1 MTHRTQSDT
10 PPDRLAQL
18 HYENFPVASRFLPS
32 RYRRPIHLLY
42 AFARVGDDIAD
53 EWVSPAQERLAALDD
68 WSRQLHAAVDARTGT
83 DFFLELAA
91 VVRTYGLDMRLLDDL
106 IEAFRMDV
114 RHAGFETYEEL
125 LRYCRHSADPIGR
138 LLLRIFGCATQQN
151 CELSDRI
158 CTALQLAN
166 FWQDL
171 FIDTERGRY
180 YLPEE
185 DCRAFGVT
193 RAEFG
198 TPAASHALRALMRF
212 ELDRTKALFASG
224 KPLLKNV
231 PWSFR
236 FELRLIWHGGMR
248 IVRMI
253 ERQEYDTLSRRP
265 SLTRADKAAVLMQAL
280 ASR

>member
-1 MTHRTQSDT
+1 MTHRTHSET
-10 PPDRLAQL
+10 PLDRLARV

-53 EWVSPAQERLAALDD
+53 EWVTQPEERLAALDD
-68 WSRQLHAAVDARTGT
+68 WSGQLHTAVEAGTGT
-83 DFFLELAA
+83 DFFRELAS
-91 VVRTYGLDMRLLDDL
+91 VVRTYGLDIRLLDDL

-114 RHAGFETYEEL
+114 RHAGFVTYEDL
-125 LRYCRHSADPIGR
+125 LEYCRHSADPVGR
-138 LLLRIFGCATQQN
+138 LLLQIFGCATQQN

-171 FIDTERGRY
+171 FIDTERRRY
-180 YLPEE
+180 YVPAE
-185 DCRAFGVT
+185 DCRGFGVT
-193 RAEFG
+193 QDAFG
-198 TPAASHALRALMRF
+198 EPPASHAVKALVHF
-212 ELDRTKALFASG
+212 ELERTKALFEAG
-224 KPLLKNV
+224 RPLLKRV

-248 IVRMI
+248 ILHRI

-265 SLTRADKAAVLMQAL
+265 VLSGADKVSVLLRAFAAG
-280 ASR
+280 